1 MTQPRAYKTT
11 GFVLRARNLGEADKI
26 LTLFTAD
33 RGKIDAVAK
42 GVRRQRSALAG
53 RLEFLSEATLS
64 LHRGRNLDVIT
75 AAEILRSHFAGI
87 VTPHG
92 YAAGSIIAELID
104 AFCEPDLAVPAIYDL
119 LGGMLNAIDAGGEQ
133 LLLLPRFELRLLDAL
148 GLAPPCDTCARC
160 GAPLEGAGAWLDLDA
175 GGLAGPE
182 CRAAWNHALEF
193 DAADLLNFRG
203 LAAAK
208 GAGEKVAL
216 HARPVVAQAVDA
228 LVSYHLGRRPKAGA
242 HASEFVTP
250 AS

>member
-1 MTQPRAYKTT
+1 MSQPRAYKTT
-11 GFVLRARNLGEADKI
+11 AFVLRARNLGEADKI
-26 LTLFTAD
+26 LTLFTAE
-33 RGKIDAVAK
+33 RGKLDAVAK
-42 GVRRQRSALAG
+42 GVRRQKSALSG

-75 AAEILRSHFAGI
+75 SAEILHSHFAGV
-87 VTPHG
+87 VTPQG
-92 YAAGSIIAELID
+92 YAAGSIIAELIE

-119 LGGMLNAIDAGGEQ
+119 LAGILSVFDAGGEQ

-148 GLAPPCDTCARC
+148 GLAPPCDACVRC
-160 GAPLEGAGAWLDLDA
+160 GAALQGAGAWLDLDS

-182 CRAAWNHALEF
+182 CRPTWIAALEF
-193 DAADLLNFRG
+193 DAADLENFRG

-208 GAGEKVAL
+208 GSGEKVSL
-216 HARPVVAQAVDA
+216 HARPQVAQAVDA
-228 LVSYHLGRRPKAGA
+228 LISYHLGRRPKAGA